1 MKFALQRTAPNW
13 YSCTIHD
20 LSLVNYAV
28 IISGSGSNL
37 QAFIDASQSG
47 QLDARLAVVVSN
59 RDDAYGLQRATAAGI
74 ATLTV
79 DHREYERREDFDR
92 ALLQALAPYAVE
104 LVILAGFM
112 RILTPVFIS
121 AYRGRL
127 FNIHPSL
134 LPKYPGLNTHQRA
147 IDAGDENAGAT
158 VHFVTEELD
167 GGPPILQASVPIIS
181 GDDATTLAARVLEQ
195 EHRIYP
201 AAAQWF
207 AKGRL
212 QLNGETAL
220 LDGASIPAGG
230 VRFQG

>member
-1 MKFALQRTAPNW
+1 MAGLN
-13 YSCTIHD
+13 
-20 LSLVNYAV
+20 V
-28 IISGSGSNL
+28 IIW
-37 QAFIDASQSG
+37 
-47 QLDARLAVVVSN
+47 RL
-59 RDDAYGLQRATAAGI
+59 L
-74 ATLTV
+74 
-79 DHREYERREDFDR
+79 E
-92 ALLQALAPYAVE
+92 LLYQEKDLE
-104 LVILAGFM
+104 
-112 RILTPVFIS
+112 TT
-121 AYRGRL
+121 
-127 FNIHPSL
+127 SL
-134 LPKYPGLNTHQRA
+134 YPGLNTHQRA

-230 VRFQG
+230 RAGFCAGSV